1 MADGNWNLK
10 WVLGLVGFV
19 LVVFLICMGS
29 YNSLVSSNE
38 AVEAQWSQVEN
49 VMQRRFDLIPN
60 LVATVK
66 GYAKHE
72 RETLEEVTRLRSQWG
87 AAQSRDEKVRT
98 SDQLEG
104 TLNHLMVVLENYPDL
119 KANESF
125 LKLQDELAGTE
136 NRITVERQRYNEAV
150 QDYNV
155 KVRSFPSNL
164 MASIGGFQRKD
175 TYFKAASG
183 ADQAPKVD
191 FN

>member
-1 MADGNWNLK
+1 MGNMK
-10 WVLGLVGFV
+10 WVLGLAGF
-19 LVVFLICMGS
+19 LLILFLTGMGS

-72 RETLEEVTRLRSQWG
+72 KEVLEEVTRLRSQWG
-87 AAQSRDEKVRT
+87 AAQTRDEKVQT

-104 TLNHLMVVLENYPDL
+104 SLSHLMVVLENYPDL
-119 KANESF
+119 KANEGF

-136 NRITVERQRYNEAV
+136 NRVAVERQRYNEV
-150 QDYNV
+150 LQDYNV
-155 KVRSFPSNL
+155 RTRSFPSNI
-164 MASIGGFQRKD
+164 MASLFGFQRKD
-175 TYFKAASG
+175 AYFKAVSG